1 MDKYT
6 NIDEYIINFPADVQV
21 LLQKVRQTIHE
32 TAPEATEKISYGIPT
47 FYLHG
52 NLVHFG
58 GFKNHIGF
66 FPASSG
72 VARFK
77 DELEKYATTKGTVQ
91 FPLEA
96 PIPFDLIT
104 RIVEFRV
111 QENLFKATQKK
122 EVKKKPTATK

>member
-1 MDKYT
+1 MEKYT
-6 NIDEYIINFPADVQV
+6 NIDEYISNFPADVQV
-21 LLQKVRQTIHE
+21 LLQKVRQTIHDA
-32 TAPEATEKISYGIPT
+32 APEATEKISYGIPT

-77 DELEKYATTKGTVQ
+77 DELEKYATSKGTVQ

-122 EVKKKPTATK
+122 EVKKKPTATN